1 MDFKKL
7 KIEYD
12 EHNKSVYLDRGKL
25 IGAQVRFTRDENHN
39 YKKIIQGFNEEAY
52 DYLEGTDRFS
62 GCVRYWS
69 NIPDCY
75 VKTNIFTIHYINE
88 RGLCSFDVNN
98 NLCYHSLYPFD
109 IIIGKSNE
117 RK

>member
-12 EHNKSVYLDRGKL
+12 EYNNSVYLDRDKL
-25 IGAQVRFTRDENHN
+25 IGSQVRFTRDENHN

-88 RGLCSFDVNN
+88 RGLCSFDENN

-109 IIIGKSNE
+109 IIKGKSNE

>member
-88 RGLCSFDVNN
+88 RGLCSFDENN

-109 IIIGKSNE
+109 IIKGKSNE

>member
-12 EHNKSVYLDRGKL
+12 EYNNSVYLDRDKL

-62 GCVRYWS
+62 GCF
-69 NIPDCY
+69 NI
-75 VKTNIFTIHYINE
+75 
-88 RGLCSFDVNN
+88 
-98 NLCYHSLYPFD
+98 
-109 IIIGKSNE
+109 
-117 RK
+117 